1 MDEPCRLIQG
11 PVQYCSYFC
20 VIYNMNRIVLFC
32 LLAVFLLSGC
42 EKPKEKQEKPFYPAE
57 GAVNAR
63 YSIGDTV
70 TVVFAQGNLQ
80 YQAST
85 RTWRFASN
93 QYDVIGY
100 SNELVDTN
108 YAGWI
113 DLFGWGTSG
122 YNELMPYTVVDI
134 DSCYV
139 PEFID
144 IAGTD
149 YDWGRFNVVSN
160 GGNKRG
166 VWRTMKYDEW
176 RYLFFFREDART
188 KRGLATIESA
198 RANDGAMCGLLL
210 LPDKWELPEG
220 CTFQYGTNKGFETN
234 RYTIEQWNRMHGAGA
249 VFLPAGGYRDKYRV
263 SLVGEYGCY
272 WASTYYDKYTASEL
286 YIQAIGYGLST
297 SARSNGHSVRLVQ
310 ER

>member
-1 MDEPCRLIQG
+1 
-11 PVQYCSYFC
+11 
-20 VIYNMNRIVLFC
+20 MNRIVLFC

-176 RYLFFFREDART
+176 RYLFFFGQNA
-188 KRGLATIESA
+188 A
-198 RANDGAMCGLLL
+198 
-210 LPDKWELPEG
+210 
-220 CTFQYGTNKGFETN
+220 
-234 RYTIEQWNRMHGAGA
+234 
-249 VFLPAGGYRDKYRV
+249 
-263 SLVGEYGCY
+263 
-272 WASTYYDKYTASEL
+272 
-286 YIQAIGYGLST
+286 
-297 SARSNGHSVRLVQ
+297 
-310 ER
+310 

>member
-1 MDEPCRLIQG
+1 M
-11 PVQYCSYFC
+11 
-20 VIYNMNRIVLFC
+20 
-32 LLAVFLLSGC
+32 LAVFLLLGC
-42 EKPKEKQEKPFYPAE
+42 EKAKEGREKPFYPAE

-63 YSIGDTV
+63 YSIGDSV

-85 RTWRFASN
+85 RTWRFALN

-122 YNELMPYTVVDI
+122 YNELMPYTVVGI

-139 PEFID
+139 PEFTDID
-144 IAGTD
+144 GTD

-166 VWRTMKYDEW
+166 VWRTMTYDEW
-176 RYLFFFREDART
+176 RYLFFFREDARM
-188 KRGLATIESA
+188 KRGLATIENA
-198 RANDGAMCGLLL
+198 RANGGAMCGLLL

-220 CTFQYGTNKGFETN
+220 CTFQYGTEEGFETN
-234 RYTIEQWNRMHGAGA
+234 RYSIEQWNRMHSAGA

-272 WASTYYDKYTASEL
+272 WASTYYDKFTASEL